1 LTAKH
6 CDSFWISA
14 TRALINEQRQIFAT
28 RGRKLKTVLN
38 ERSAQKKE
46 QGIEPC
52 SKNCVDPIFPLNLNL
67 ILLAG

>member
-1 LTAKH
+1 MQ
-6 CDSFWISA
+6 
-14 TRALINEQRQIFAT
+14 ALINQRRQIFAT

-38 ERSAQKKE
+38 EIDHAIIRNADERSAQRKKE